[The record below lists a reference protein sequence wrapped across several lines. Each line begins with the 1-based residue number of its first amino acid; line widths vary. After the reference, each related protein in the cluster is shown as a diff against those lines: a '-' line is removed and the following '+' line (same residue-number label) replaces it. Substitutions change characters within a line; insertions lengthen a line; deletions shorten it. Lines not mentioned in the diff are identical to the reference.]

1 MDYYNPNGF
10 AGKLNLPQVPD
21 MKKYAGY

>member
-1 MDYYNPNGF
+1 MDYYNPTKF

-21 MKKYAGY
+21 INKYAGY